1 MSQSD
6 RTDDP
11 ESPSQRQRTTAPAP
25 MYDVD
30 VPRASWFEHLFGFR
44 EEEAKGELLHER
56 LELRGDM
63 LHSRVNGA
71 SYAAGVF
78 STPSLGEL
86 RAAAADAALPR
97 GELQV
102 SHIQTRDVF
111 ELHSRDEF
119 AGAMFQAASQFN
131 CLEFASPGV
140 TPERGVT
147 GYIYDGLQ
155 RESSLISPRLALLLG
170 RLTLRISLQARR
182 ARRARSPRPPRPSRA
197 TTSSTPTGG

>member
-78 STPSLGEL
+78 FDVRNTN
-86 RAAAADAALPR
+86 
-97 GELQV
+97 
-102 SHIQTRDVF
+102 TRDCTQRVAVF
-111 ELHSRDEF
+111 
-119 AGAMFQAASQFN
+119 
-131 CLEFASPGV
+131 PGV
-140 TPERGVT
+140 SASTLP
-147 GYIYDGLQ
+147 IGL
-155 RESSLISPRLALLLG
+155 EILPG
-170 RLTLRISLQARR
+170 R
-182 ARRARSPRPPRPSRA
+182 SRA
-197 TTSSTPTGG
+197 FA